1 MVSSGLPCHVI
12 YIFYAVLRN
21 VVWLINSTEL
31 NRESTWFSLLLLLL
45 SLLLLSLLLSLSLSL
60 SLSLLLLL
68 LLLFYSYSSYYYYY
82 YYHYYYYYVSVEY
95 IVMPIS
101 LRLVGQCIHCN
112 RPN

>member
-60 SLSLLLLL
+60 SLLLLL
-68 LLLFYSYSSYYYYY
+68 LLLFYSYSYSYY